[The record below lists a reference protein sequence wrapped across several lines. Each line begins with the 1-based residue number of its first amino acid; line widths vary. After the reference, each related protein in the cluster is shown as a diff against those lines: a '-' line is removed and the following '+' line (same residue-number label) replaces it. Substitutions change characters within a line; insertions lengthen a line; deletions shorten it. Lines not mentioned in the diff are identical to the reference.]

1 MGALCVVSRIPA
13 SVTIQAHLIRVVRY
27 PEKRSVLL
35 RMWIVA
41 SNAGESVFCS
51 PPYAGHRT
59 QCGRSCAG
67 TWIYVGAIPSMGYLE
82 QVGYVGCVQAEGIGR
97 ITWRKGLGARPRFTT
112 PVTVHTDIVITGAPQ
127 CFVWR
132 MTGAAGEL
140 VGLRQGNGLRPV
152 KRRQE

>member
-1 MGALCVVSRIPA
+1 MVSRIPA
-13 SVTIQAHLIRVVRY
+13 SVTIQAHLIRVVRH
-27 PEKRSVLL
+27 PEKRPVLL
-35 RMWIVA
+35 RVGVVA
-41 SNAGESVFCS
+41 SNTGKSVYCS

-97 ITWRKGLGARPRFTT
+97 ITWRKGLGARPGFAT
-112 PVTVHTDIVITGAPQ
+112 PVAVHTYIVITGAPQ
-127 CFVWR
+127 YFVWR
-132 MTGAAGEL
+132 MTGAAGEF
-140 VGLRQGNGLRPV
+140 VGLRQGNGLRLV